1 MKKTSTFILSLG
13 LIAAFTACSDK
24 NENPTG
30 SWTSAAPTTVTINDV
45 PATTAT
51 KTISFDFVA
60 PADKASAGTF
70 SYTAEYDVKATAE
83 QPAYKATATIKGT
96 WTPKDREDDEY
107 LLSFD
112 KNSLNVSGVDAPG
125 LGAVTDEFTSTLTKF
140 VKIEDVKVS
149 KDGAH
154 MSFETDHPD
163 TDYHFVKK

>member
-1 MKKTSTFILSLG
+1 MKKTSTLIISLG
-13 LIAAFTACSDK
+13 LVAAFTACSDK

-60 PADKASAGTF
+60 PVDKAAGQF
-70 SYTAEYDVKATAE
+70 SYTADYDVKATAE
-83 QPAYKATATIKGT
+83 QPAYKATASIKGT

-107 LLSFD
+107 LLTFD
-112 KNSLNVSGVDAPG
+112 KNSLSVSGVDAPG
-125 LGAVTDEFTSTLTKF
+125 LGAVTDQFMSDLTKF

-149 KDGAH
+149 KDGTH
-154 MSFETDHPD
+154 MQFETSHPD